1 MTVLLNFAHVRK
13 GIVLAHD
20 RQYHSLY
27 DITLRTAQ
35 TAIAAAWARA
45 AASAT
50 AAVTIA
56 LRGLRRLC

>member
-50 AAVTIA
+50 AGAAAAAAGAAAV
-56 LRGLRRLC
+56 